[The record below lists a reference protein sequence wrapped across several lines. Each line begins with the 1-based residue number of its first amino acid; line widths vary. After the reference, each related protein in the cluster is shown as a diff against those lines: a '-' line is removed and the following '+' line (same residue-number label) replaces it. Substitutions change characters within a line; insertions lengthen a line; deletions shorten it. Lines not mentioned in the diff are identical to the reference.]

1 MGSNLSDDE
10 LREAAAEAGIS
21 PAELRMA
28 LAERQGELA
37 NVPDAGS
44 IVGAPT
50 RGVSATHVEGR
61 LSASPRD
68 ALGLVKQSIERQIG
82 KTGHKQG
89 DEEADIVDDD
99 TGLTYRIRASK
110 DGAGGSLVR
119 VDVDPSAGKGVT
131 ALATTGTVGM
141 AASLVLLA
149 WLFSSTMLW
158 IGGLGL
164 GVVGGLLLARNI
176 FRLRQGVGTAH
187 AVAAHALME
196 ADDRSP
202 ARSEGPKALPPRS

>member
-1 MGSNLSDDE
+1 MASNLSDDE

-28 LAERQGELA
+28 LAERQGELTSM
-37 NVPDAGS
+37 PDASS

-61 LSASPRD
+61 LHAAPND
-68 ALGLVKQSIERQIG
+68 ALNLVKQSIERQVG

-89 DEEADIVDDD
+89 DGEADIVDDD
-99 TGLTYRIRASK
+99 RGLTYRIRASK
-110 DGAGGSLVR
+110 DGAGGALVR

-149 WLFSSTMLW
+149 WLFSSTLLW
-158 IGGLGL
+158 VGGLGL
-164 GVVGGLLLARNI
+164 GVLGGLLLARNI
-176 FRLRQGVGTAH
+176 FRLRQGVGSAN
-187 AVAAHALME
+187 AVAAQALME

-202 ARSEGPKALPPRS
+202 ARADPPKALPPRV